1 MQLKCGRKNVWK
13 KTNDRQIRKMNVKQ
27 LAHLMDAGADLYCP
41 KSIDGS
47 VYCNKDSCAGCIE
60 EWLLEEK

>member
-1 MQLKCGRKNVWK
+1 MFGRKRMIDK
-13 KTNDRQIRKMNVKQ
+13 IKKMNVKQ

>member
-1 MQLKCGRKNVWK
+1 MFGRKRMIDK
-13 KTNDRQIRKMNVKQ
+13 IRKMNVKQ

-60 EWLLEEK
+60 